1 MSENRFKLRA
11 KANGSWTL
19 GSDHNRRITQRFP
32 CLLFTFTHPQDDDV
46 YEQRVVKERLTLC
59 DILRKYP
66 DLSLPAVMLLS
77 NTPPLKPRY
86 YSISSS
92 PLQSPGEVHITAA
105 VVKYSTK
112 LSTGENDDDLELT
125 RFMDLHFIHVYLT
138 MPESLTLALALALDC
153 GSQTNSCYLIKS
165 N

>member
-1 MSENRFKLRA
+1 MFENRFKLRA

-19 GSDHNRRITQRFP
+19 GNDHNRRITQRLS
-32 CLLFTFTHPQDDDV
+32 CLLFAFTHPQDNDV

-59 DILRKYP
+59 DILRTYP
-66 DLSLPAVMLLS
+66 DLSLPAVILL
-77 NTPPLKPRY
+77 TYGPPLKPRY

-112 LSTGENDDDLELT
+112 LSTGENDDDLDEVNEIHRFTFYSCLFNNAWKPYAGSCACSWLWLT
-125 RFMDLHFIHVYLT
+125 
-138 MPESLTLALALALDC
+138 E
-153 GSQTNSCYLIKS
+153 K
-165 N
+165 